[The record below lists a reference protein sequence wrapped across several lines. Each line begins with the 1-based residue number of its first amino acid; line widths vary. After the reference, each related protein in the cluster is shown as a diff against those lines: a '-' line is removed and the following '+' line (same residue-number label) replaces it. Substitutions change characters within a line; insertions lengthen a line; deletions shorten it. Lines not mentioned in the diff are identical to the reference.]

1 MARMTLGLDI
11 FECICGELVVMSRK
25 CPVCGRTNADV
36 LTEKAK
42 AEKPKKP
49 ERSEQPKKRQ
59 SKYRE
64 PAKEGTFITSFLFRN
79 EKK

>member
-1 MARMTLGLDI
+1 MAKAPRFTLGLDI

-42 AEKPKKP
+42 AEQPEKPKK
-49 ERSEQPKKRQ
+49 QKT
-59 SKYRE
+59 KYRE
-64 PAKEGTFITSFLFRN
+64 PASQGTFIKSFLFKKQ
-79 EKK
+79 EK